1 MPCPCQLCPAT
12 NATVH
17 LTELSAEGL
26 RSELHICRLCIVRLQ
41 IELDHP
47 PAIALLLLANQAKPD
62 KPSGTASDEEHH
74 QVDTVAVQ
82 APEQPCPQCGL
93 EFSAYAQNNLF
104 GCSECYESFAAQV
117 SELVLRYHGAVQH
130 AGRLPAGGADL
141 PAQAH
146 RSATRHAL
154 HAELAE
160 AIASEQ
166 YERAAT
172 VRDQLRE
179 LDQ

>member
-17 LTELSAEGL
+17 LTELAADGM
-26 RSELHICRLCIVRLQ
+26 RSELHICRACVVRLDLT
-41 IELDHP
+41 LDHP
-47 PAIALLLLANQAKPD
+47 PAISVLLAGKQPAAGSAGD
-62 KPSGTASDEEHH
+62 SAGDSASEEA
-74 QVDTVAVQ
+74 DTVAVQ
-82 APEQPCPQCGL
+82 APEQACPQCGL

-104 GCSECYESFAAQV
+104 GCSECYEAFAPQV
-117 SELVLRYHGAVQH
+117 SELVRRYHGSLQH

-154 HAELAE
+154 NAELAE
-160 AIASEQ
+160 AVAHEQ
-166 YERAAT
+166 YERAANL
-172 VRDQLRE
+172 RDQLRE
-179 LDQ
+179 LDP

>member
-17 LTELSAEGL
+17 LTELAADGT
-26 RSELHICRLCIVRLQ
+26 RSELHVCRACVVRLG
-41 IELDHP
+41 IALDHP
-47 PAIALLLLANQAKPD
+47 PAISVLLTGKQEGEADAD
-62 KPSGTASDEEHH
+62 AETSS
-74 QVDTVAVQ
+74 VAVPVPDQ
-82 APEQPCPQCGL
+82 GACPQCGL

-104 GCSECYESFAAQV
+104 GCSECYEAFAPQV
-117 SELVLRYHGAVQH
+117 EELVRRYHGSVQH

-154 HAELAE
+154 TAELNE
-160 AIASEQ
+160 AVAREQ
-166 YERAAT
+166 YERAANL
-172 VRDQLRE
+172 RDQLRE
-179 LDQ
+179 LDP